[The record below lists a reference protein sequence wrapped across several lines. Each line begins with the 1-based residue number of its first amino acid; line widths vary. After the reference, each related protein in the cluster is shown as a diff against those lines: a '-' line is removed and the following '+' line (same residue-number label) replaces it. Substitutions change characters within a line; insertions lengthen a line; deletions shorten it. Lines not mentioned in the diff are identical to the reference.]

1 MGEGEK
7 MNCFGLIIPGLF
19 LAILGMLNQW
29 EKK

>member
-1 MGEGEK
+1 MWEGER
-7 MNCFGLIIPGLF
+7 MDCFGLMIPGLF